1 MSGSLHFLA
10 FLLYSALGLFFWRSV
25 WHPAAPTEAGQH
37 PSQTSSMLGRLA
49 TLAPLAL
56 HGGLLYFSLFAG
68 GQLNLGVGNT
78 VSAISWLTVLVYWL
92 ASFRYNMEGLQTLV
106 LPGAAVCLLLPLAF
120 PEAHTITHTE
130 LPVFK
135 VHLLISL
142 LAYSLFTIA
151 ALHALLM
158 TLTERR
164 LHGHALSHIL
174 NKLPPL
180 LAMESLLFRIITVG
194 FVLLT
199 LSILSGVAFSEELFH
214 KPLQFNHKSLFA
226 LLSWGIYAALLGGR
240 QIYGWRGRT
249 AIRWTLAG
257 FAMLLLAYLG
267 SKFVLEVI
275 LHR

>member
-25 WHPAAPTEAGQH
+25 WRPAGPEIAQH
-37 PSQTSSMLGRLA
+37 ATVASAAGRLA
-49 TLAPLAL
+49 ILVPLAL
-56 HGGLLYFSLFAG
+56 HGALLYPSLFSGAG
-68 GQLNLGVGNT
+68 LNLGIGNA

-106 LPGAAVCLLLPLAF
+106 LPGAAICLLVPLVF
-120 PEAHTITHTE
+120 PEAHTITHTDTE
-130 LPVFK
+130 LPLFK

-158 TLTERR
+158 TLAERR
-164 LHGHALSHIL
+164 LHGHALARIL
-174 NKLPPL
+174 GKLPPL
-180 LAMESLLFRIITVG
+180 LAMEALLFRIITVG

-199 LSILSGVAFSEELFH
+199 LSILSGVMFSEELFH
-214 KPLQFNHKSLFA
+214 KPLEFSHKSLFA

-240 QIYGWRGRT
+240 RVYGWRGRT

-275 LHR
+275 LQR

>member
-1 MSGSLHFLA
+1 MSGSLHFLG
-10 FLLYSALGLFFWRSV
+10 FLLYSALGLLFWRSV
-25 WHPAAPTEAGQH
+25 WRPTGAEIAQHPAEA
-37 PSQTSSMLGRLA
+37 SAACRLA
-49 TLAPLAL
+49 VLVPLAL
-56 HGGLLYFSLFAG
+56 HGWLLYHTLFTGAG
-68 GQLNLGVGNT
+68 LDLGVGNAL
-78 VSAISWLTVLVYWL
+78 SAISWLTVLIYWT

-106 LPGAAVCLLLPLAF
+106 LPGAAICLLLPLAF
-120 PEAHTITHTE
+120 PEAHTVTHTE
-130 LPVFK
+130 LPLFK

-151 ALHALLM
+151 SVHAVLM
-158 TLTERR
+158 AFAERR

-174 NKLPPL
+174 GKLPPL

-199 LSILSGVAFSEELFH
+199 LSIFSGVLFSEEMFH
-214 KPLQFNHKSLFA
+214 KPLQFSHKSLFA

-257 FAMLLLAYLG
+257 FAMLLLAYIG
-267 SKFVLEVI
+267 SKFVLEII